1 MKTILLTFLFI
12 TTTILSQENVVKII
26 LDESSSLEIH
36 REIFNPKKHIIEY
49 KDNFVISIDNSP
61 LFGTDGGIPKYK
73 LSKAILRI
81 KNKTYNLQVDNMY
94 NPWYGD
100 YLNEEFFKI
109 IHHGENYHILKA
121 VFSDGAGTY
130 ATEWLIEWNS
140 SIRAILTKD
149 ETIIISYFHNK

>member
-1 MKTILLTFLFI
+1 MKGFLLTFLFI
-12 TTTILSQENVVKII
+12 TTTIFSQENVVKII
-26 LDESSSLEIH
+26 LNESSSLEIH
-36 REIFNPKKHIIEY
+36 REIFDPKKHLIEY

-73 LSKAILRI
+73 ISKAILKI
-81 KNKTYNLQVDNMY
+81 GKKTYNLQTDNMY
-94 NPWYGD
+94 NPWFGD

-109 IHHGENYHILKA
+109 IHHSENYHILKA

-130 ATEWLIEWNS
+130 AAEWLIEWNS

>member
-1 MKTILLTFLFI
+1 MKALLLTFLFI
-12 TTTILSQENVVKII
+12 TTTIFSQENIVKII

-36 REIFNPKKHIIEY
+36 REIFNPKKHLIEY

-81 KNKTYNLQVDNMY
+81 ENKQYNLQVDNMY
-94 NPWYGD
+94 NPWFGD
-100 YLNEEFFKI
+100 NLNQEFFEI
-109 IHHGENYHILKA
+109 IHHGENYHILKSI
-121 VFSDGAGTY
+121 FSDGAGTY
-130 ATEWLIEWNS
+130 AAEWIIEWNS

-149 ETIIISYFHNK
+149 ETIIISYFNNK